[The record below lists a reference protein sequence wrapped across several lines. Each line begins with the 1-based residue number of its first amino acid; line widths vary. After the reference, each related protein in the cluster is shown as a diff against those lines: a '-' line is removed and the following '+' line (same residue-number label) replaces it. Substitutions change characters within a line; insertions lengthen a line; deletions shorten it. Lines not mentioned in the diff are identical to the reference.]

1 MLPNVSSALWGSVA
15 AKLVPACCAPVPQG
29 AYSLDWQGLLQGLI
43 DKIRRV
49 YESDWDSSDYQAQQ
63 MGVAMYFIDKLAL
76 RAGHEKEEDEADTV
90 GCCNLKVGTR
100 VALCCSADKCSG
112 RDPPSLYMTWVAGF
126 SLKRLA
132 SGACCA

>member
-1 MLPNVSSALWGSVA
+1 M
-15 AKLVPACCAPVPQG
+15 
-29 AYSLDWQGLLQGLI
+29 I

-90 GCCNLKVGTR
+90 GCCNLKVGTQS
-100 VALCCSADKCSG
+100 VAMQISSAG
-112 RDPPSLYMTWVAGF
+112 AAHLHPYMTWAAG
-126 SLKRLA
+126 SRLGGGPLVSA
-132 SGACCA
+132 VLTRALCALGSTGWHCLIHSSSQPLH